1 VKVAGWLIGAAA
13 FGGLV
18 VLAIAGVTGAIA
30 ILVTAVAIVGI
41 IAMGNLLGGR
51 TTPNRVFYEGAP
63 ATERQRSDEGT
74 GT

>member
-30 ILVTAVAIVGI
+30 ILVTAVAIVGM

-51 TTPNRVFYEGAP
+51 TTPNRAPYEGDP
-63 ATERQRSDEGT
+63 DTERQRSDEGT